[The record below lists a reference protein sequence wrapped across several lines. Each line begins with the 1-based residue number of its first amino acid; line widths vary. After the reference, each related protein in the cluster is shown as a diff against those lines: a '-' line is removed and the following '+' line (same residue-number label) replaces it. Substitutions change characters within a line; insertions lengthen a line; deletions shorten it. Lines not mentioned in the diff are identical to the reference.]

1 MTRGGPGTRPAGGH
15 APDGCEIR
23 IARGAV
29 AVMLCLTG
37 LPGTVVAQSTGVP
50 AVSAAADAPDR
61 PPCPTSSAGPA
72 LRRIA
77 GEHVDIAWR
86 PLGDT
91 VTVGQPFAIEFEVCQ
106 RGTPTTIDRLRVD
119 AWMPEHRHGMNYRT
133 TLSGARP
140 GPLRAEGLLFH
151 MPGRWQLVFEMRAG
165 ERALRL
171 TDELTVR

>member
-1 MTRGGPGTRPAGGH
+1 MTRHGPGAHPTGWH
-15 APDGCEIR
+15 APDGSGR
-23 IARGAV
+23 RTASGVV
-29 AVMLCLTG
+29 AAMLCLTG
-37 LPGTVVAQSTGVP
+37 LPGTVLAQSTGVP
-50 AVSAAADAPDR
+50 AVSAAAGPPDR
-61 PPCPTSSAGPA
+61 PPCPTASAGAA

-86 PLGDT
+86 PLVDT

-106 RGTPTTIDRLRVD
+106 SGPPTTIDRLRVD
-119 AWMPEHRHGMNYRT
+119 AWMPEHKHGMNYRT

-151 MPGRWQLVFEMRAG
+151 MPGRWQVVFEMRAG